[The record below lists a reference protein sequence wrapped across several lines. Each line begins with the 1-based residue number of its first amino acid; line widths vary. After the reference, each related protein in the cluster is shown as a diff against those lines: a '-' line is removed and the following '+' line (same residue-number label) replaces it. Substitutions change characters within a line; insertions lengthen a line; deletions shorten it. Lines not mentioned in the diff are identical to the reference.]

1 MEPYADITSLSNDI
15 DLYLNDNHTFING
28 YIEKYYKFLL
38 RLKYF
43 QIINNDKKKLI
54 EKYINFIN
62 IKNIKTHVRV
72 MWGLMKPNERNDI
85 LLYKINNKTN
95 NFI

>member
-15 DLYLNDNHTFING
+15 DLYLNDNHPFIHG

-54 EKYINFIN
+54 EKYINFIT

-85 LLYKINNKTN
+85 LLYKINNKNN